1 MLRRCTVPRMNRGHL
16 APTPSKYSDRPGM
29 WGPGAGP
36 VKDTLARRTMFYRM
50 LVMNKIG
57 FWTKPFRTN
66 RARWIW
72 RKTQM
77 QLWKTMVMSMVFICV
92 ILFCNIWLSF
102 VYHAYTVG
110 PTTPVLERKV
120 REHRVSKQIMQM
132 VRERE
137 RDITQ
142 EEEVEKARAIIDTSG
157 VVKCAEW
164 LHELIPCWLDGDVS
178 VHVEEALREVA
189 THLDGVS
196 AVVEKGVHLPMKAA
210 LRVQVM
216 ALDSWNSTA
225 LCGWPL
231 ERNDLKV
238 QARWLV
244 TYLFLCSHCVF
255 AGQEVR
261 EAHLS
266 HHLDDAE
273 KCILM
278 CLKTSKGLLRTRHTD
293 AAEKLLTWAACV
305 VKACAGVPG
314 STMRRF
320 SAEVQFAQLRAAW
333 EAAQHER
340 ACVIATQLAEETRSS
355 TAYTEALLEF
365 IYNAG
370 VKSLQED
377 RSNTGALDGD
387 THGASKV
394 EGVGLPGCASGQ
406 HMPDVQASVQS
417 MLLLSLRLQKA
428 VKARSGKQRT
438 FLGMTYLQYGYSLL
452 LCGKYDA
459 AAEAASTSYELLRTL
474 EPIVVR
480 FKAEVHRHA
489 TDEVLALF
497 RALCSNATVA
507 VGDLCAMA
515 SLALEKMPAMQET
528 LFAELHRRVAASAS
542 AVDQFRLLC
551 VLIRHCS
558 EWSVAELLRRL
569 SDGDTPPPAFHRF
582 LFCCLWRLSAMAVNA
597 QPRCLSAAT
606 RWSCL
611 HTAQRLFCGVASE
624 EERQAI
630 LLDMTQLALAMH
642 DNGVEATEELQQ
654 TLALCHNV
662 KTIASALE
670 VSSLQ
675 AQAQIAFLLDKK
687 DHGMERVRALLEC
700 TAGETAV
707 RACSELVT
715 FLLRSS
721 LLHSAGAVAELC
733 VAAFHQHQS
742 PMRIIEFAKV
752 FAMGCLVDQ
761 NEGLRAEAG
770 GILEVHVC
778 PILQNV
784 SLTLPDARWWSRF
797 LWYAAEALL
806 DSDPVRAVRLLQA
819 GVELDVDR
827 SDAGEAEGSRTAADE
842 FLRNRLCLLLD
853 TEFDTF
859 AAGQAALST
868 MELRRHGDSL
878 ASLLSSCDDER
889 NSTDESSTLRQRVT
903 LFLARLEATLRDMLA
918 HDASTP
924 IDVEALRLDEL
935 PSMAAISSGDLE
947 QVAAVCHYVASRLS
961 PPGSYS
967 LCDAALN
974 IMLAAAQLQL
984 SSDVAS
990 TAALGALFATIYAAF
1005 KMARNAD
1012 GRLLV
1017 SEALTAALPHLTAKN
1032 ASLRSAFSHLHS
1044 DDGECST
1051 VARDLDLCE
1060 TVVEFFAVEAWNES
1074 VQWNILQRRAL
1085 VERWRAVVAVLT
1097 SVLSDANASKAAI
1110 ADLAAQ
1116 MPLL

>member
-1 MLRRCTVPRMNRGHL
+1 MTAATDG
-16 APTPSKYSDRPGM
+16 
-29 WGPGAGP
+29 GA
-36 VKDTLARRTMFYRM
+36 
-50 LVMNKIG
+50 
-57 FWTKPFRTN
+57 
-66 RARWIW
+66 
-72 RKTQM
+72 
-77 QLWKTMVMSMVFICV
+77 
-92 ILFCNIWLSF
+92 
-102 VYHAYTVG
+102 
-110 PTTPVLERKV
+110 
-120 REHRVSKQIMQM
+120 
-132 VRERE
+132 
-137 RDITQ
+137 
-142 EEEVEKARAIIDTSG
+142 SG
-157 VVKCAEW
+157 VVNCAEW
-164 LHELIPCWLDGDVS
+164 LHKRIPCWLDGDVS
-178 VHVEEALREVA
+178 VHLEDALREVA
-189 THLDGVS
+189 IHLDGVS
-196 AVVEKGVHLPMKAA
+196 AFAEKGAHLPVKAA

-216 ALDSWNSTA
+216 ALDSWNATS

-231 ERNDLKV
+231 ERKDLKV

-255 AGQEVR
+255 AGRELR

-278 CLKTSKGLLRTRHTD
+278 CLKTSKGLLRTRLTD

-305 VKACAGVPG
+305 AKACAGVPG
-314 STMRRF
+314 SSMRRF
-320 SAEVQFAQLRAAW
+320 SAEVHFAQLRAAW

-340 ACVIATQLAEETRSS
+340 ACALATELADETRSS
-355 TAYTEALLEF
+355 TTYTEALLEF

-370 VKSLQED
+370 VKSLQEE
-377 RSNTGALDGD
+377 RRHAGALDAGG
-387 THGASKV
+387 HAASEV
-394 EGVGLPGCASGQ
+394 EGVGLRACASGQ
-406 HMPDVQASVQS
+406 VMPDVQASLQTL
-417 MLLLSLRLQKA
+417 LLLSLRLQKA
-428 VKARSGKQRT
+428 VKARSMKQRT

-459 AAEAASTSYELLRTL
+459 AVEAASTSYELLRTL
-474 EPIVVR
+474 EPIVIR
-480 FKAEVHRHA
+480 FKAEVYRHA
-489 TDEVLALF
+489 TDEVVELF
-497 RALCSNATVA
+497 RALCSDATVA

-515 SLALEKMPAMQET
+515 SLALERTPGVQET

-551 VLIRHCS
+551 VLIRHSS

-569 SDGDTPPPAFHRF
+569 SNGDTPPPAFHRF
-582 LFCCLWRLSAMAVNA
+582 LFCCLWRLSAMAVDA

-611 HTAQRLFCGVASE
+611 ETAQRLFRGVASE

-630 LLDMTQLALAMH
+630 LLEMTQLALAMH
-642 DNGVEATEELQQ
+642 DDGVDATEELEQ
-654 TLALCHNV
+654 TLALCQNV
-662 KTIASALE
+662 ETIVSALE
-670 VSSLQ
+670 ASSLQ
-675 AQAQIAFLLDKK
+675 AQSQIAFLLGKNE
-687 DHGMERVRALLEC
+687 HGMERVRALLAC

-707 RACSELVT
+707 QACSELVT

-721 LLHSAGAVAELC
+721 LLYSAGAVAELC
-733 VAAFHQHQS
+733 VVAFHQHQS
-742 PMRIIEFAKV
+742 PVCIIEFAKV

-761 NEGLRAEAG
+761 MEGLRAEVG

-778 PILQNV
+778 PILQHV

-819 GVELDVDR
+819 GVELQAAR
-827 SDAGEAEGSRTAADE
+827 SDAGEAEVSTIAADE

-859 AAGQAALST
+859 TAGQAALST
-868 MELRRHGDSL
+868 VELRRHGDCL
-878 ASLLSSCDDER
+878 ASLLSSCDEKK
-889 NSTDESSTLRQRVT
+889 STTDESSTPRQRVT
-903 LFLARLEATLRDMLA
+903 LSLALLEATLRDMMA
-918 HDASTP
+918 HDDSTL

-947 QVAAVCHYVASRLS
+947 QVAAVCHYAASRLS
-961 PPGSYS
+961 PPDSHF

-984 SSDVAS
+984 TGDITS

-1017 SEALTAALPHLTAKN
+1017 SEALTAALPLLTGKN
-1032 ASLRSAFSHLHS
+1032 ASLRSAFSHLHNN
-1044 DDGECST
+1044 DGECST
-1051 VARDLDLCE
+1051 VERDRGLCE

-1110 ADLAAQ
+1110 TDLAAQ